1 MTGIPAG
8 DPLIRN
14 LEINGVIDT
23 NKPVWK
29 NIENIANSAGAWVT
43 YDSTTGKYEAVVNKA
58 GTSSHSFTDTN
69 IIGPI
74 KVSGTGL
81 DGLYNRVE
89 VQFPLT
95 DVKDSSDYVKAFTP
109 GADLKDDEPD
119 NKLSLTYPLVNNPLQ
134 AIRLGLL
141 ELKQSRVDLVVEF
154 TTDFHQNDVKAGEL
168 IDITNDIF
176 SWTNKVFRVLQVK
189 EVDNGKDLLYQIT
202 ALEYDADVYTI
213 TQAELDYYNVTD
225 EDGINTIGEL
235 AQCVTP
241 TVTKT
246 QTDRKPHILVE
257 TTVPNQAG
265 IVEGVEVWYYK
276 IPDSELPSWQTVDD
290 TARTYN
296 KIFTIRPTGNQKVF
310 PPNQDVEHD
319 ISTLEEGNYLFK
331 VRAVNSVTTGPFSD
345 VMGSY
350 TDFDPVQTTDRVT
363 DDTQVDE
370 GSGNILTTFGLAGL
384 IGLLNGLIRDNSNS
398 SGGVFDKIFSIF
410 NTDKG
415 YDLRNNSQLDKLANT
430 TGGPMISVATG
441 TYNTGV
447 TLGTTTGQT
456 LMHSVFFTPASTG
469 NYVVQTLFDTK
480 GSIASGTTDLRG
492 YRGVAYYLQDSAGN
506 PVSDGSGGYYTVS
519 EPLDNMSVAMA
530 IFQGTTM
537 IAQQAS
543 GGQGANYWQDFI
555 LSDTV
560 ALTGGT
566 QYAIA
571 FYYNWQTDYANSAT
585 KLGWDLS
592 YNVYSV
598 L

>member
-1 MTGIPAG
+1 MAT
-8 DPLIRN
+8 DSLRN
-14 LEINGVIDT
+14 DFEINGVIDT

-43 YDSTTGKYEAVVNKA
+43 YDSTTGQYEAVVNKT

-81 DGLYNRVE
+81 DQLYNKCYVS
-89 VQFPLT
+89 FPLT
-95 DVKDSSDYVKAFTP
+95 DVKDSSDTLKINAP
-109 GADLKDDEPD
+109 SSILKDDEPD
-119 NKLSLTYPLVNNPLQ
+119 NQMNLTYPLVNNPVQ
-134 AIRLGLL
+134 AAKLGLL
-141 ELKQSRVDLVVEF
+141 ELKQGRVDLVVEF

-189 EVDNGKDLLYQIT
+189 EVDNSKDLLYQIT
-202 ALEYDADVYTI
+202 ALEYDADVYTFDVGSG
-213 TQAELDYYNVTD
+213 QPDYYSITD

-290 TARTYN
+290 AARTYN
-296 KIFTIRPTGNQKVF
+296 KIFTIRPTGNQTVF

-350 TDFDPVQTTDRVT
+350 SDFQPVQTTDRVT

-370 GSGNILTTFGLAGL
+370 GSGNILTTLGLAGL
-384 IGLLNGLIRDNSNS
+384 VGYLNSLMRDSSAS
-398 SGGVFDKIFSIF
+398 SGGLWDKIFSIF
-410 NTDKG
+410 NTQTG
-415 YDLRNNSQLDKLANT
+415 VDLRGTDQVNLLTKAGETMIVANTGILNNSSIPQSADRTDLEFVGLGNVFQVSRA
-430 TGGPMISVATG
+430 G
-441 TYNTGV
+441 TYKIDVIVDQNSSDALGGRGATYWSEREDNIQAVMALQSATDAAFTTGV
-447 TLGTTTGQT
+447 T
-456 LMHSVFFTPASTG
+456 
-469 NYVVQTLFDTK
+469 NVVT
-480 GSIASGTTDLRG
+480 
-492 YRGVAYYLQDSAGN
+492 
-506 PVSDGSGGYYTVS
+506 
-519 EPLDNMSVAMA
+519 E
-530 IFQGTTM
+530 
-537 IAQQAS
+537 AS
-543 GGQGANYWQDFI
+543 GGRGAFFWTDFAMSQVATLNTSLYYRMIFTAVNYTNDGAGGVA
-555 LSDTV
+555 DMTV
-560 ALTGGT
+560 SWT
-566 QYAIA
+566 
-571 FYYNWQTDYANSAT
+571 
-585 KLGWDLS
+585 
-592 YNVYSV
+592 VYSV
-598 L
+598 A